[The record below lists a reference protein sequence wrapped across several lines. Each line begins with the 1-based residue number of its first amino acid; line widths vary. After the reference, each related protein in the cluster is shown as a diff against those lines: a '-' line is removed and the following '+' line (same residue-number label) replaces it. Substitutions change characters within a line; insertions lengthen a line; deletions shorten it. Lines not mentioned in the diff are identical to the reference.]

1 MDPTRTKR
9 DQLSSLTLWMTLALA
24 CGGCAVGPDFQ
35 KPGAPGPEQYVRP
48 APPESRPEPFLAQ
61 QRLDSTMEVPGRW
74 WELFESSR
82 LNALVERALQVNPT
96 IESAN
101 AALRIAQENVA
112 AQRGFFFPNV
122 QAQYSPSRQRNATG
136 TLAPTLTSGTSVYTL
151 YTAQLAIS
159 YAPDIFG
166 LNRRTV
172 ESLEAQE
179 DSERAQLRA
188 AEVTLATNVVA
199 AVLQR
204 ATLEAEVE
212 ATHRIIDQEQD
223 ALRRIKRQLE
233 TGYAGRL
240 DVAAQ
245 EALLAQAET
254 TLPPLERQLEQTRDL
269 LGGLIENDPS
279 HPIDDIRL
287 DELHLPERLPL
298 SLPSRLVRQRP
309 DVQSAEA
316 QLHSATASV
325 GIATAELL
333 PQFSITGSY
342 GGASTSM
349 ANLFQPGNIFWSLV
363 GNATQ
368 TLFDGGT
375 LLARRRAAQAGLD
388 QALADYKT
396 TVVGALQ
403 NVADTLYALQTDE
416 RAMQATMHAEEAARV
431 SLDLTRKQVASG
443 YVNTLALIAAEA
455 TYQQA
460 VLGRLQ
466 ARGSWLG
473 DTAALFQALGGG
485 WWDVG
490 NPSSASASEP
500 AARGD
505 LARE

>member
-1 MDPTRTKR
+1 
-9 DQLSSLTLWMTLALA
+9 
-24 CGGCAVGPDFQ
+24 
-35 KPGAPGPEQYVRP
+35 
-48 APPESRPEPFLAQ
+48 
-61 QRLDSTMEVPGRW
+61 
-74 WELFESSR
+74 
-82 LNALVERALQVNPT
+82 
-96 IESAN
+96 
-101 AALRIAQENVA
+101 
-112 AQRGFFFPNV
+112 
-122 QAQYSPSRQRNATG
+122 
-136 TLAPTLTSGTSVYTL
+136 
-151 YTAQLAIS
+151 
-159 YAPDIFG
+159 
-166 LNRRTV
+166 
-172 ESLEAQE
+172 
-179 DSERAQLRA
+179 
-188 AEVTLATNVVA
+188 
-199 AVLQR
+199 
-204 ATLEAEVE
+204 
-212 ATHRIIDQEQD
+212 
-223 ALRRIKRQLE
+223 
-233 TGYAGRL
+233 
-240 DVAAQ
+240 
-245 EALLAQAET
+245 
-254 TLPPLERQLEQTRDL
+254 
-269 LGGLIENDPS
+269 
-279 HPIDDIRL
+279 
-287 DELHLPERLPL
+287 
-298 SLPSRLVRQRP
+298 
-309 DVQSAEA
+309 
-316 QLHSATASV
+316 
-325 GIATAELL
+325 
-333 PQFSITGSY
+333 
-342 GGASTSM
+342 M

-416 RAMQATMHAEEAARV
+416 RAMQATMHAEEAAKV